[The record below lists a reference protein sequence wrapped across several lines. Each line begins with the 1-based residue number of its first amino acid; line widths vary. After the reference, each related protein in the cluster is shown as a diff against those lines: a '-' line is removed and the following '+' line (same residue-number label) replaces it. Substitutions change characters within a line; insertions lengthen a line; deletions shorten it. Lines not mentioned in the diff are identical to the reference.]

1 MNNGYVKLHR
11 ELMDKPIWRQSIPE
25 HKALLITIMMMV
37 NHAPEEWEWQGKKYR
52 CDPGQTIT
60 SIDKLQQMAGKGV
73 TTQNVRGAL
82 VRFEKLGFLTNVSTK
97 TGRLITIV
105 NWGEYQA
112 NNNVTNKDSNK
123 EVTKNQQRG
132 NKALTP
138 NKNDKND
145 KNDKKNN
152 NKGVIIPDSLPA
164 DLKEPLEAFIEMRR
178 SIKAPLTDRALDM
191 LLKKL
196 NQLSGGSTEKSIEIL
211 NQSTMNG
218 WKGIFPI
225 KEKRPPQNQFL
236 RMLEEQEN
244 EQERYT

>member
-1 MNNGYVKLHR
+1 VEEMNNGYVKLHR

-145 KNDKKNN
+145 KNDKNIN
-152 NKGVIIPDSLPA
+152 IPLE
-164 DLKEPLEAFIEMRR
+164 LEEPLEAFMDMRKK
-178 SIKAPLTDRALDM
+178 IKAPMTDRAKEM

-196 NQLSGGSTEKSIEIL
+196 NELSDGDIKTSIKIL
-211 NQSTMNG
+211 DQSTMNG